1 MTLFLLCVKIFFVRI
16 IDVSMGTF
24 RTVLTVKG
32 KNFFASAVGF
42 FEVFIWFLIVKE
54 ALNTDETSIFVAV
67 SYALG
72 YATGTFIGGFL
83 STKLIK
89 GNLNVQ
95 IITEKEDLVTNLRKD
110 GFAVSLVDIKG
121 KNNNKYML
129 ILGINNNKYSILKEK
144 ILEYD
149 KNAFVYVNETKYIQN
164 GFIK

>member
-95 IITEKEDLVTNLRKD
+95 IITEKKDLVTNLRKD
-110 GFAVSLVDIKG
+110 GFAVSLLDIKG